1 MCGGHLQ
8 SVIKRNDPTYTDK
21 IEGKFECIVFLGINV
36 PVLIDFKIDQIAT
49 ETMSAM
55 TDSEEIVENCCHL
68 FALLADNGM

>member
-1 MCGGHLQ
+1 MTTH
-8 SVIKRNDPTYTDK
+8 KDK
-21 IEGKFECIVFLGINV
+21 IGGNVWMCQFFIGINV